1 MNEAVA
7 PPTSR
12 QAHCAGFLAMCG
24 GMFMAI
30 LDIQIVASS
39 LPNIQSAL
47 AIPLDRVSWIQTA
60 YLIAEIIAI
69 RLTSRLTRLLSLGGL
84 FAAAMTGFVAASL
97 GCGLSRGFAALISFR
112 IAQGFAVAC

>member
-1 MNEAVA
+1 MRLLRPCSGFDRVLRPLADIVTVERDTPMNEAVA

-12 QAHCAGFLAMCG
+12 QVHWAGFLAMCG

-47 AIPLDRVSWIQTA
+47 AIPWIA
-60 YLIAEIIAI
+60 
-69 RLTSRLTRLLSLGGL
+69 
-84 FAAAMTGFVAASL
+84 
-97 GCGLSRGFAALISFR
+97 
-112 IAQGFAVAC
+112 